1 MSERLKIYNYE
12 IIVNDIQ
19 YNVIGTIID
28 ANDNGLLIACN
39 GKPVFVTN
47 KRYVVNNLGLY
58 NG

>member
-12 IIVNDIQ
+12 IIVNDIP

-28 ANDNGLLIACN
+28 ANDNGLLIECN
-39 GKPVFVTN
+39 GEPVFVTN
-47 KRYVVNNLGLY
+47 KRYVINNLGLY